1 MTITGISFRDMVVSA
16 ASALENNK
24 EEINNLNVYPVPD
37 GDTGVNMSMTMS
49 RVRTSLGNTN
59 GSLSECAKN
68 VASMTLMSARGNSG
82 VILAMFFRGMSKAFA
97 GLEEAEYHPPFR
109 RGR

>member
-49 RVRTSLGNTN
+49 RVRTSLSSTSDN
-59 GSLSECAKN
+59 LSECAKN
-68 VASMTLMSARGNSG
+68 VAGMKLCGFRSAARRKRQLRRYTRHVLPRYVKGIRGT
-82 VILAMFFRGMSKAFA
+82 
-97 GLEEAEYHPPFR
+97 
-109 RGR
+109 